1 MPNANWSRPA
11 TNSLYTDFVTEV
23 KNRDDDCALQFDGTT
38 STNLVVGTIR
48 WDSSVNRWR
57 KWNGT
62 AWVELTSTYALTNIT
77 STGTITGSAFVP
89 NGGTAPTYGM
99 YMPNGNS
106 VGFSLNSTLR
116 LWLSNV
122 GTLQL
127 YPTQGTDGAF
137 LLENGS
143 ASGIRV
149 NTYTNLNTGDRSTL
163 SLSGARGTFSVTTGP
178 AASAL
183 ATNDVIGSVRFNA
196 YSGTAFLT
204 SADIR
209 GIVDGV
215 VSSGNVPTAL
225 SFRTTSATATL
236 ERLRINGNGQVCVGG
251 TDQNSSTGRIH
262 AINTAK
268 AWANFNGYNPGGEL
282 RGSYNVSSISDN
294 GFSIYTIFLES
305 PLPSDPVWTSDY
317 AVIGMCSADTLF
329 IEPVTVMLVGER
341 GSTVS
346 ATSPPLTDRF
356 RISAR
361 APDGAPVYR
370 NTMNFAVFG

>member
-48 WDSSVNRWR
+48 WDSAVNRWR

-77 STGTITGSAFVP
+77 STGSITGGTIVP
-89 NGGTAPTYGM
+89 NSTTAPAYGM
-99 YMPNGNS
+99 YMPLANT
-106 VGFSLNSTLR
+106 VGFSTSSNLR
-116 LWLSNV
+116 LWLTAN
-122 GTLQL
+122 GFLQL
-127 YPTQGTDGAF
+127 YPATTSDGVF
-137 LLENGS
+137 LIENNS
-143 ASGIRV
+143 ASGIRI
-149 NTYTNLNTGDRSTL
+149 NSYQATNADRSTL
-163 SLSGARGTFSVTTGP
+163 SLSAARGTITTP
-178 AASAL
+178 AAL
-183 ATNDVIGSVRFNA
+183 TTNDFIGGVRFNA